1 MLVIN
6 KQIFIHFESG
16 GMRSDARSAL
26 GRFHSTCV
34 NNEQRNIRDK
44 SARYELKDGQLFFKK
59 IDKVMGERLVRVVQ
73 KEEEKRVFERPQ
85 CGVYGSHFRR
95 DYLLQGI

>member
-1 MLVIN
+1 
-6 KQIFIHFESG
+6 
-16 GMRSDARSAL
+16 MRSDARSAL
-26 GRFHSTCV
+26 GRFQSTCA

-44 SARYELKDGQLFFKK
+44 SARYELKAGRLFFKK

-73 KEEEKRVFERPQ
+73 KEEEKRVLERAH

-95 DYLLQGI
+95 DDLLQGI